1 MLISIESCYVQFSHL
16 KNPKDVHG
24 FSFFFAKDAGFETPA
39 KVEASRLLL
48 RLVRGS
54 VDGQMETIDS
64 HQVTLK

>member
-1 MLISIESCYVQFSHL
+1 MLRAILPFKETKRRSRFFV
-16 KNPKDVHG
+16 
-24 FSFFFAKDAGFETPA
+24 FFAKDAGFETPA